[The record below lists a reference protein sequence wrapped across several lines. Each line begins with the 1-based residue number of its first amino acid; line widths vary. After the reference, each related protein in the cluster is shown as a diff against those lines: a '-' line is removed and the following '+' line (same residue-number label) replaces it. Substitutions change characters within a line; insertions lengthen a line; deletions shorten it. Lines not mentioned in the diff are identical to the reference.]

1 MNQTA
6 EPIVRMEHVFKRYGE
21 NVVLSDVTLELYPGK
36 VMCIIGPSGAG
47 KSTVLRCVNHLTK
60 INAGR
65 VWFEDELVGYRER
78 SGKLYELRESQ
89 VGRMRSRI
97 GMVFQQF
104 NLYGH
109 MTALDNVMFAPVLV
123 QKKKSAGARARAME
137 LLDRVGLADK
147 HGAYPHQLS
156 GGQQQRVAIA
166 RALGTDPSL
175 LLFDEPT
182 SALDP
187 EVVAEVLDVMKDLA
201 QSGTTMMVVTHE
213 MGFAA
218 DVADDVVFMADG
230 AVVEV
235 GPPDQ
240 ILKAPQHPRTRDFI
254 RRVH

>member
-1 MNQTA
+1 
-6 EPIVRMEHVFKRYGE
+6 MEHVFKRYGE